1 MVYTYSKNDFSGLI
15 KVRESALK
23 YREKTESRFIKKML
37 KTKQF
42 SPRTYLNKKHELEMW
57 VTKEREEL
65 QNTKKVFV
73 EQWKKTANLI
83 EQTQQH
89 TENIKK
95 VMSKNKKSRS
105 RSAKKT
111 RRAYTTSI
119 SSNEKVL

>member
-1 MVYTYSKNDFSGLI
+1 VVYTYSKNDFSGLI